1 MSGQLVCRT
10 PVVALA
16 GSLFWSAA
24 AAQSGNQSQPFR
36 TGVNSVGAHGPVLQ
50 LTRQNLKQAFPDNH
64 RFHDA
69 LGQTFRTEAELAQR
83 EVSQP
88 CATAGPPP
96 HE

>member
-1 MSGQLVCRT
+1 LVCRT

-36 TGVNSVGAHGPVLQ
+36 TGVDVLSVGAHGPVLQ
-50 LTRQNLKQAFPDNH
+50 LTRQNLKQAFPGNH